1 MFMYAS
7 NFNQEL
13 STWIVSGVEDM
24 GFMFMGCD
32 SFNYSISNW
41 DITSVVDMT
50 AIFENAIT
58 FNQDLSNW
66 NTVNLIGMSSMFKNA
81 QSFNQDLSDW
91 DVSNALHMA
100 SMFNNTG
107 LSDEN
112 KCEIQTSFS
121 INEYWPYDW
130 SESCNLENNLDPNAP
145 DIFSL
150 HQNYP
155 NPFNPNTTIT
165 YNLPNEVHVNLS
177 IHELTGKKVIT
188 LVNGLKSAG
197 SNGNQWDARDEQGR
211 PVSNGIYLYIIQAGK
226 NRMTGKMVLLK

>member
-1 MFMYAS
+1 MYAS

-32 SFNYSISNW
+32 SFNYNISNW

-66 NTVNLIGMSSMFKNA
+66 NTSNLIGMSSMFKNA
-81 QSFNQDLSDW
+81 QSFNQDLSHW
-91 DVSNALHMA
+91 DVSNVSHM
-100 SMFNNTG
+100 SNMFDNAG

-112 KCEIQTSFS
+112 KCEIQISFS
-121 INEYWPYDW
+121 INNYWPYDW
-130 SESCNLENNLDPNAP
+130 SESCNLANDKDFNVPN
-145 DIFSL
+145 IFSL

-155 NPFNPNTTIT
+155 NPFNPNTTIR
-165 YNLPNEVHVNLS
+165 YNLPNEVHVTIT
-177 IHELTGKKVIT
+177 IHELMGNKVIT
-188 LVNGLKSAG
+188 LVNSSKSAG
-197 SNGNQWDARDEQGR
+197 SSTIEWDARNEQGR
-211 PVSNGIYLYIIQAGK
+211 PVSNGIYLYTIQAGEY
-226 NRMTGKMVLLK
+226 RMTRKMVLLK